1 MKLININ
8 ELYEHPKN
16 PRQNVGD
23 VTELADSIKANGVF
37 QNLTVIED
45 GPGVPEGKTGYT
57 VIIGHRRLA
66 ASKEAGLTE
75 LPCSV
80 VEMDEREQI
89 STMLLENMQRSDLT
103 NYEQAQGFQM
113 MLDLGETQQSIS
125 ALTGFSEATVCRR
138 LKLLSFDKK
147 KFLAA
152 EERGG
157 TLEDYIKAAEIKN
170 DKDRQK
176 VLDAIGTHNFSWELR
191 SAINKQKIKENL
203 PLVKKELRSI
213 ATEDKKLDYYS
224 SKYERVASLS
234 VASYEEGCFSKLVKK
249 GKEYF
254 WVISNDWVYL
264 CTKASKEKKQD
275 QKKSKKEIAANE
287 TRKQF
292 KELTKQTYEMRREF
306 IDNFFSSKKCAD
318 VLNEWMWEIQRYIAC
333 SGNGITKN
341 YKYFCE
347 MIGAEYSKYQYRVD
361 KELTEKF
368 FKEQPSNAPA
378 VFIYFLTGD
387 NDENSY
393 VVTTYG
399 EEMPSHYKNE
409 RLDMIYKYLCKLGY
423 QMSDTE
429 LQLQNGTHEL
439 FKGEK

>member
-37 QNLTVIED
+37 QNLTVIEG
-45 GPGVPEGKTGYT
+45 GPGVPEGETGYT

-66 ASKEAGLTE
+66 ASKQAGLTE

-176 VLDAIGTHNFSWELR
+176 VLDAIGTNNFSWELR
-191 SAINKQKIKENL
+191 GAVNKQKIKENL
-203 PLVKKELRSI
+203 PLVKKELRAI
-213 ATEDKKLDYYS
+213 ATEDKKLEPYS
-224 SKYERVASLS
+224 SKYDRVGS
-234 VASYEEGCFSKLVKK
+234 VSIANYEEGCFSKLVKK

-254 WVISNDWVYL
+254 WNISNDWAYL
-264 CTKASKEKKQD
+264 CTKASKEKQ
-275 QKKSKKEIAANE
+275 QAPKKSKKEIAANE
-287 TRKQF
+287 ARKQL
-292 KELTKQTYEMRREF
+292 KELTVLTYQLRREF
-306 IDNFFSSKKCAD
+306 IDNFFSSKKHAD
-318 VLNEWMWEIQRYIAC
+318 VLNEWMWELQKYIC
-333 SGNGITKN
+333 VGNGVSKN

-347 MIGAEYSKYQYRVD
+347 RIGVKYEKYQYRVD

-387 NDENSY
+387 SDENSY
-393 VVTTYG
+393 VVTTFG
-399 EEMPSHYKNE
+399 EEMPSHYRNE

-439 FKGEK
+439 FRREE